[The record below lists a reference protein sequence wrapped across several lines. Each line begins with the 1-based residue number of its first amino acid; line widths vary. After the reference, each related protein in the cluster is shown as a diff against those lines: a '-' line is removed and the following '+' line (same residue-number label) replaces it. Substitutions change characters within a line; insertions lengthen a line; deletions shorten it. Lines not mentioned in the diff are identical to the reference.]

1 MQAEFFVMFDIA
13 AKLLSLANVVFS
25 GFFDEKMWSFET
37 SKINFFVSL
46 RYRLRVV
53 EVDLEKNW
61 INWVV
66 VLHNWM
72 EVKCGH

>member
-1 MQAEFFVMFDIA
+1 MRRCGRL
-13 AKLLSLANVVFS
+13 KLQKF
-25 GFFDEKMWSFET
+25 
-37 SKINFFVSL
+37 IFFVSL

-72 EVKCGH
+72 EVKGGLKAKSMGVSKVRRIA

>member
-1 MQAEFFVMFDIA
+1 M
-13 AKLLSLANVVFS
+13 
-25 GFFDEKMWSFET
+25 SFET

-61 INWVV
+61 IKWVV
-66 VLHNWM
+66 VLHYWM

>member
-1 MQAEFFVMFDIA
+1 MLCSTL
-13 AKLLSLANVVFS
+13 LLSCSLWLIKYFQ

-61 INWVV
+61 IKWVV